1 VNVLFVSNL
10 FPNCHEPSRGIF
22 NFHQIR
28 HLARLCEVRV
38 IAPLAWFPIPG
49 RFTPPGKVPA
59 QEEIAGLS
67 VRHPKSF
74 YLPKIGRPLN
84 PWLYG
89 RSLRK
94 PLAEIRREFPF
105 DVIFV
110 NWAYPDACGVAQ
122 IADRPFVVSI
132 SGSDANW
139 YLTMRIRR
147 RQILRMLDQA
157 QAITVRSQALK
168 DLLLAHHVPAEK
180 VHVLYNGVDTHWF
193 TPIPKADA
201 RRQFNVP
208 PQSPVLLYVGR
219 LSPEKGVAD
228 LLHALAILRQ
238 QHHVPARL
246 LVLGDGAQREAL
258 WQLAIELDLQNH
270 VHWAGWKKPH
280 EVAPYLSAADLLCL
294 PSHMEGVPNAALEA
308 FACGLP
314 VVATKVGG
322 TPEVVT
328 DDTGVLTEPH
338 NPQAFATALS
348 FALQARWNP
357 QLIQQHAAKFDWN
370 VNAQRLHQIL
380 ESAVHLCPS
389 V

>member
-1 VNVLFVSNL
+1 MV
-10 FPNCHEPSRGIF
+10 
-22 NFHQIR
+22 
-28 HLARLCEVRV
+28 
-38 IAPLAWFPIPG
+38 APIAWFPIPG
-49 RFTPPGKVPA
+49 RFAPPATVPA
-59 QEEIAGLS
+59 QEAIAGLT
-67 VRHPKSF
+67 VLHPRSF

-84 PWLYG
+84 PWLFG
-89 RSLRK
+89 RSLQK
-94 PLAEIRREFPF
+94 PLADLRRTFPF

-122 IADRPFVVSI
+122 IARVPFVVSI

-139 YLTMRIRR
+139 YLTMRVRR
-147 RQILRMLDQA
+147 RQILTMLGQA
-157 QAITVRSQALK
+157 HAITVRSQALK
-168 DLLLAHHVPAEK
+168 DLLVSQAIPPEK
-180 VHVLYNGVDTHWF
+180 IHVLYNGVDTHWF
-193 TPIPKADA
+193 TPIPKTEA

-228 LLHALAILRQ
+228 LLQALAILR
-238 QHHVPARL
+238 HEHKIPARL
-246 LVLGDGAQREAL
+246 LVLGDGPQREAL
-258 WQLAIELDLQNH
+258 WQHAVELDIRAH
-270 VHWAGWKKPH
+270 IHWAGWKKPD
-280 EVAPYLSAADLLCL
+280 EVPPYLSAADLLCL

-328 DDTGVLTEPH
+328 EDTGVLTEPH

-357 QLIQQHAAKFDWN
+357 QLIRQHAAKFDWN
-370 VNAQRLHQIL
+370 VNATRLHKIL
-380 ESAVHLCPS
+380 QSAS
-389 V
+389 AA